1 MPEDLGK
8 ALRLLPSIEGR
19 GAFDSVAL
27 SYDERLLRRK
37 RLTTAGGDSFLV
49 DLPET
54 VSLQGG
60 EGFELEDGRV
70 IAVEAGE
77 DELLEVKGGD
87 LLRFAWH
94 IGNRHAPCQIE
105 ADRLLIQRDSVMAD
119 MLRQLG
125 AQVAE
130 VSAPFTPEG
139 GAYGLG
145 RTLPH
150 EHGHVHGHVHH
161 HANHEHIEEEGEDE
175 RRGPTVIDEV

>member
-8 ALRLLPSIEGR
+8 ALRLLSSIEGR
-19 GAFDSVAL
+19 RAFDSVAL

-37 RLTTAGGDSFLV
+37 RLTTEGGDSFLV

-60 EGFELEDGRV
+60 EAFELEDGRLIEV
-70 IAVEAGE
+70 VAGE
-77 DELLEVKGGD
+77 DELLEVTGAE
-87 LLRFAWH
+87 LMRFAWH

-105 ADRLLIQRDSVMAD
+105 RDRLLILRDAVMAD

-125 AQVAE
+125 AELAE
-130 VSAPFTPEG
+130 ISAPFTPEG

-145 RTLPH
+145 RVMPH

-161 HANHEHIEEEGEDE
+161 YATHEHVEEEGE
-175 RRGPTVIDEV
+175 RKPPRMIDEG